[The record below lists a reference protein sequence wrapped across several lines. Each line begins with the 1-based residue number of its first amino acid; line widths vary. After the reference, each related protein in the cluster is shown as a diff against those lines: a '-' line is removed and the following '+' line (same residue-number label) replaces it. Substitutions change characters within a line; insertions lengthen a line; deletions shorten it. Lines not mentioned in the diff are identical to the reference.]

1 MSKVKEKVTEE
12 VKKEKGEVEQEK
24 EGRGGKK
31 KMEKL
36 EEEVYVKEKAIGR
49 QEEKREKQIDNL
61 SALLK
66 SAPQIKRG
74 ADSSTR
80 KRFTDLL
87 QEVRPVR
94 STQVP
99 KEHVLGKRKSK
110 QRKFQPQPKRKE
122 CQHMLSVKSLSKGW
136 GFDWQGTR
144 DGKIYHLPENSDTGF
159 YKLTDPHRPTS
170 ENCPC
175 MRLTPVQFA
184 PEPKT
189 RDIRHQNAN
198 TKTGPKVYQT
208 KPKKSVF
215 GNTVVDSIQI
225 DPREL
230 TRLVLHPMIYGN
242 KSGTTSQDPDRTKA
256 ANLKRSAA
264 VSREKRAKKLKEE
277 TKERNRF
284 LHQTETK
291 KPKDANKRISL
302 PSQKKQKKCVKE
314 KEKKKES
321 SIKSSPISEEVI
333 EKVKMR
339 ILELEEQVAE
349 TEMKEPLSAEK
360 KEQND
365 SKQTKKL
372 RRTRG
377 GAQEG
382 ELDWP
387 SPSNIPDHIALL
399 EAKNET
405 AKIIAN
411 IGIEVAATNPGH
423 EIRLYHP
430 LPNNANGDCSFESTT
445 DQLNN
450 TRNSESNR
458 DFANLGAGMFP
469 EPIDLRRAVVKALM
483 NNEIAIEKSGFV
495 GREEEYR
502 TELKKLLDPTVWDT
516 QLGDVILP
524 GIALVVKKNLL
535 VYRTNTQHD
544 NSPVFVVSP
553 TEFGGVADTQIPII
567 LCYTG
572 SHFEGLVPRTATDVE
587 KTVQLLQAFEE
598 GSINVTVNWHILEI
612 RD

>member
-1 MSKVKEKVTEE
+1 MSKVKEKVIKE
-12 VKKEKGEVEQEK
+12 VKKEKGEVEKEK

-49 QEEKREKQIDNL
+49 QEEKREKQIDKL
-61 SALLK
+61 SANESLLK

-136 GFDWQGTR
+136 GFGWQGTR

-175 MRLTPVQFA
+175 IRLTPVQLA
-184 PEPKT
+184 TEPKT
-189 RDIRHQNAN
+189 KDIRRQNAN
-198 TKTGPKVYQT
+198 SNTGPKVYQT

-291 KPKDANKRISL
+291 KPKDANKGISL
-302 PSQKKQKKCVKE
+302 PSQKKQEKCFKK

-360 KEQND
+360 KEQNGNQ

-372 RRTRG
+372 LRTRG

-382 ELDWP
+382 ALSWP
-387 SPSNIPDHIALL
+387 SSTNMPDNIALI
-399 EAKNET
+399 EARIET

-430 LPNNANGDCSFESTT
+430 LPNNASGACSFESTT

-450 TRNSESNR
+450 TRNSDSNR
-458 DFANLGAGMFP
+458 DFANLGAGKFP
-469 EPIDLRRAVVKALM
+469 
-483 NNEIAIEKSGFV
+483 
-495 GREEEYR
+495 
-502 TELKKLLDPTVWDT
+502 
-516 QLGDVILP
+516 
-524 GIALVVKKNLL
+524 
-535 VYRTNTQHD
+535 
-544 NSPVFVVSP
+544 
-553 TEFGGVADTQIPII
+553 
-567 LCYTG
+567 
-572 SHFEGLVPRTATDVE
+572 
-587 KTVQLLQAFEE
+587 
-598 GSINVTVNWHILEI
+598 
-612 RD
+612 